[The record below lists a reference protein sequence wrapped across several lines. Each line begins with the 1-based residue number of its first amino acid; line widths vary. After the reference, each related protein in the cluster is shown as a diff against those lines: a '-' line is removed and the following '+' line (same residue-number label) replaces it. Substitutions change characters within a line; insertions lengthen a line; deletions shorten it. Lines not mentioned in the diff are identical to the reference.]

1 MLIYVT
7 VQNAFERRG
16 IGMAFA
22 LSVCRKGIAMRLI
35 DADKLKIDY
44 IEEDETSDDVYVYRY
59 VSETQ
64 IDNAPTIEMQRW
76 IPCSE
81 RLPELKT
88 ECLIT
93 FLSWSGYP
101 VIDIDSYD
109 YDGED
114 GWFSHMDKVI
124 AWMPLPEPYGER
136 SK

>member
-1 MLIYVT
+1 MR
-7 VQNAFERRG
+7 E
-16 IGMAFA
+16 
-22 LSVCRKGIAMRLI
+22 KGKTMRPI
-35 DADKLKIDY
+35 DADMLKVDWYDDY
-44 IEEDETSDDVYVYRY
+44 ETEDGDEYSYTY
-59 VSETQ
+59 VSTHQ
-64 IDNAPTIEMQRW
+64 IDNAPTIDVAPQW

>member
-1 MLIYVT
+1 MRPIDA
-7 VQNAFERRG
+7 NALKEDLKDPPLHLSLG
-16 IGMAFA
+16 GM
-22 LSVCRKGIAMRLI
+22 SMRDVLQLI
-35 DADKLKIDY
+35 DY
-44 IEEDETSDDVYVYRY
+44 
-59 VSETQ
+59 
-64 IDNAPTIEMQRW
+64 APTIDVELKW

-88 ECLIT
+88 KCLIT
-93 FLSWSGYP
+93 YLSWSGSP

-124 AWMPLPEPYGER
+124 AWMPLPEPFAER

>member
-1 MLIYVT
+1 MNKELAIECIKTQRQFVDDMTREAFDMAIDLIKE
-7 VQNAFERRG
+7 AK
-16 IGMAFA
+16 
-22 LSVCRKGIAMRLI
+22 SV
-35 DADKLKIDY
+35 
-44 IEEDETSDDVYVYRY
+44 S
-59 VSETQ
+59 
-64 IDNAPTIEMQRW
+64 TINTMPNW

-93 FLSWSGYP
+93 YLSWSGDP

-124 AWMPLPEPYGER
+124 AWMPLPEPYEER

>member
-1 MLIYVT
+1 
-7 VQNAFERRG
+7 
-16 IGMAFA
+16 
-22 LSVCRKGIAMRLI
+22 MRLI
-35 DADKLKIDY
+35 DADALL
-44 IEEDETSDDVYVYRY
+44 EVLRVREDEWNTPD
-59 VSETQ
+59 ETWRPEREYGNA
-64 IDNAPTIEMQRW
+64 IKNAPTIDAAPRW

-81 RLPELKT
+81 RLPELRT

-124 AWMPLPEPYGER
+124 AWMPLPEPYEAREDNEGC
-136 SK
+136 

>member
-1 MLIYVT
+1 
-7 VQNAFERRG
+7 
-16 IGMAFA
+16 
-22 LSVCRKGIAMRLI
+22 MRLI
-35 DADKLKIDY
+35 DADALIDELG
-44 IEEDETSDDVYVYRY
+44 ISDEDIVFKEILED
-59 VSETQ
+59 
-64 IDNAPTIEMQRW
+64 APTIDAAPRW

-114 GWFSHMDKVI
+114 GWFTHMDKVI
-124 AWMPLPEPYGER
+124 AWMPLPEPYEVR
-136 SK
+136 KDNETDIANED